1 MWYQSTDAL
10 NDLDEYLNDF
20 HEEFLAEL
28 AATSMRRV
36 WDRKTKDPF
45 KSSYAGEFY
54 DSEEGS
60 RGVISKEKQ
69 PKVV

>member
-1 MWYQSTDAL
+1 M
-10 NDLDEYLNDF
+10 DEYLNDF

-36 WDRKTKDPF
+36 WDKKTKDPF
-45 KSSYAGEFY
+45 KSSHSSEFY

-60 RGVISKEKQ
+60 KGVVSKAKQ